1 MLTTKRDEAKRTKL
15 FQIVSTSAFIIV
27 VLIVAFFLFK
37 MFTGNPLEGTWL
49 SEDSDLSISVKSNN
63 TVTVNVPEVGEVTD
77 VKVKLQYAIDK
88 DNKMLTIKLDQA
100 AVDKAAEA
108 SDGQYDSEMLEVAL
122 SSIITSFNYSVDGDV
137 LTLTERE
144 YGEQMIFTK
153 E

>member
-15 FQIVSTSAFIIV
+15 FQIVSTSAFVVV

-37 MFTGNPLEGTWL
+37 MFTSNPLEGTWL
-49 SEDSDLSISVKSNN
+49 SEDSDLSLAVKSKNSV
-63 TVTVNVPEVGEVTD
+63 TVTVPEVGEATD
-77 VKVKLQYAIDK
+77 VKVKLEYAIDK
-88 DNKMLTIKLDQA
+88 DNKVFTIKLDQS

-108 SDGQYDSEMLEVAL
+108 ADGQYDSEMLETAL
-122 SSIITSFNYSVDGDV
+122 SSVITSFDYSVDGDV

>member
-15 FQIVSTSAFIIV
+15 FQIVSTSAFV
-27 VLIVAFFLFK
+27 VVVVIVAFFLFK
-37 MFTGNPLEGTWL
+37 MFTSNPLEGTWL
-49 SEDSDLSISVKSNN
+49 SEDSDLSLAVKSKNSV
-63 TVTVNVPEVGEVTD
+63 TVTVPEVGEATD
-77 VKVKLQYAIDK
+77 VKVKLEYAIDK
-88 DNKMLTIKLDQA
+88 DNKVFTIKLDQS

-108 SDGQYDSEMLEVAL
+108 ADGQYDSEMLETAL
-122 SSIITSFNYSVDGDV
+122 SSVITSFDYSVDGDV